1 MLVKRGSQ
9 KGLGDAW
16 VLFHP
21 TYVVN
26 LAWWVRFWKKFTFN
40 RAQDVVR
47 KPLVYSAH
55 LRRMLIAGK
64 PFQFCTWN
72 IARKFCSGRGWG
84 GMSYWVYVTLSCH
97 NWKSNDF
104 RYSGACFIYQFCV
117 LHKYVLVGYSRHK
130 KKTTFIGG
138 MELVSLRCNRDFTSA
153 SSYGLGWYKYA
164 IATQWYQFHTT
175 DAWWFSLNMRH
186 YGGDELN
193 VFTSELFQL
202 P

>member
-1 MLVKRGSQ
+1 
-9 KGLGDAW
+9 
-16 VLFHP
+16 
-21 TYVVN
+21 
-26 LAWWVRFWKKFTFN
+26 
-40 RAQDVVR
+40 
-47 KPLVYSAH
+47 
-55 LRRMLIAGK
+55 
-64 PFQFCTWN
+64 
-72 IARKFCSGRGWG
+72 
-84 GMSYWVYVTLSCH
+84 MSYWVYVTLSCH

-175 DAWWFSLNMRH
+175 DAWWFSLITTDTLVICCK
-186 YGGDELN
+186 YGCKFSLLN
-193 VFTSELFQL
+193 RLHIFQYMHKIVCAKFQRMPMKFHTKHHTHTLKDAAAWQVIAPTVFCLM
-202 P
+202 